1 MKLFFYLQYDT
12 IFGQDLRLNIM
23 GETTAKGDRASENT
37 VYAMT
42 TVEGKMWQCE
52 IELEKAPKSINYF
65 YSIDKWGKEE
75 RQEWQTVT
83 HRLDMNVKYIT
94 AGQTFRTTRFSI
106 ARPLP
111 IA

>member
-12 IFGQDLRLNIM
+12 VFGQDLRLNIL
-23 GETTAKGDRASENT
+23 GETTAKGNTSTGTT

-42 TVEGKMWQCE
+42 TADGKIWQCE
-52 IELEKAPKSINYF
+52 IELEKTPKSINYF

-83 HRLDMNVKYIT
+83 HRLELNVANATDYKIYN
-94 AGQTFRTTRFSI
+94 R
-106 ARPLP
+106 
-111 IA
+111 